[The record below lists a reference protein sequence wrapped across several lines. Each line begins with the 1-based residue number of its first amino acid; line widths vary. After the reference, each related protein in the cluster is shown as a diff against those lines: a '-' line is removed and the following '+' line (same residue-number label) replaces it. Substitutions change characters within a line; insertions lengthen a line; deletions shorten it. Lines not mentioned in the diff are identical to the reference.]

1 MYQPST
7 IIMGVARIFQRGGHT
22 DSYRGYSSDCHL
34 NIVSCLLTKRLTKGG
49 GDGHPRASPGYAY
62 DSSGAPAAQRAA
74 KRSPIIIEKGTTR
87 MHRNR
92 NPCNPFLMVK
102 MASGM
107 DHGRV
112 RPTTTTTTNDVAQH
126 GGHPANTKSCSLG
139 LQHISL
145 ILDMH
150 IMCN

>member
-1 MYQPST
+1 MKTEKLQE
-7 IIMGVARIFQRGGHT
+7 F
-22 DSYRGYSSDCHL
+22 
-34 NIVSCLLTKRLTKGG
+34 IVECLFI
-49 GDGHPRASPGYAY
+49 Y
-62 DSSGAPAAQRAA
+62 SGAPAARRAA

-87 MHRNR
+87 VHRNG
-92 NPCNPFLMVK
+92 NPCNSFLMVK

-112 RPTTTTTTNDVAQH
+112 RPTTTTTTTNDVAQH
-126 GGHPANTKSCSLG
+126 GGHPANTKLCSLG

-145 ILDMH
+145 ILDMR

>member
-1 MYQPST
+1 M
-7 IIMGVARIFQRGGHT
+7 AR
-22 DSYRGYSSDCHL
+22 
-34 NIVSCLLTKRLTKGG
+34 
-49 GDGHPRASPGYAY
+49 
-62 DSSGAPAAQRAA
+62 RAA

-92 NPCNPFLMVK
+92 NPCNSFLLVK

-112 RPTTTTTTNDVAQH
+112 RPTTTTTTTTTATTNDVAQH
-126 GGHPANTKSCSLG
+126 GGHPANTKSCSLR

-150 IMCN
+150 TMFN